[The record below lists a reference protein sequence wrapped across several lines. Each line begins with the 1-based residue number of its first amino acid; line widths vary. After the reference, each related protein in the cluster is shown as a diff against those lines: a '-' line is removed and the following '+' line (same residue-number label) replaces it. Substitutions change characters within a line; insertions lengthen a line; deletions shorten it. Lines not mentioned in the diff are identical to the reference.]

1 MARAASHRPDSGSP
15 AANDLVCL
23 GEVAGAH
30 GVKGAVRIR
39 SHAAV
44 PADIA
49 AYGPLFD
56 ACGDRHFNI
65 RVIGKTRGALIVTID
80 GVRDRDLAEALK
92 GTRLHVRRG
101 ALPEPEPESYYH
113 VDLIGLE
120 AVDTHGAAVGRVAAV
135 HDLPAGDVLEIRQT
149 GGGEL
154 MLPFTRAV
162 VPAVDLRA
170 RRLVVDPPGEVEA

>member
-1 MARAASHRPDSGSP
+1 MARAAPPRPETGSP
-15 AANDLVCL
+15 ATNDLVCL

-39 SHAAV
+39 SYAAV
-44 PADIA
+44 PADLA
-49 AYGPLFD
+49 SYGPLFD
-56 ACGDRHFNI
+56 AHGERRFAVK
-65 RVIGKTRGALIVTID
+65 VIGETRGALIVRIVGID
-80 GVRDRDLAEALK
+80 DRDAAEALK
-92 GTRLHVRRG
+92 GTRLHVRRD

-120 AVDTHGAAVGRVAAV
+120 AVDVNGAAVGRVAAV
-135 HDLPAGDVLEIRQT
+135 HDLPAGDVLEIRQE

-170 RRLVVDPPGEVEA
+170 RRLVIDPPGEVEA